1 MSLLDAIDNFYERLV
16 AEAIDEARQPEDT
29 EDFLADVIC
38 VALNR
43 LPPRY
48 YRHAI
53 DMRFY
58 LPDQELDEMKQKVRV
73 EVAQA
78 RDYVLRRQRG
88 DEC

>member
-16 AEAIDEARQPEDT
+16 AEAIDESRSSEDT
-29 EDFLADVIC
+29 EDYLADVMC

-43 LPPRY
+43 LPSRY

-58 LPDQELDEMKQKVRV
+58 LPDQELEEMKEKVRA

-78 RDYVLRRQRG
+78 RTYVNGRQRE
-88 DEC
+88 DEY

>member
-16 AEAIDEARQPEDT
+16 VEEVERSRESDDGA
-29 EDFLADVIC
+29 DFLADVLC

-43 LPPRY
+43 LPSRY

-58 LPDQELDEMKQKVRV
+58 LADQELDDMKTK
-73 EVAQA
+73 A
-78 RDYVLRRQRG
+78 RTAVSEARAFVKAHQR
-88 DEC
+88 E